1 MKHGS
6 CVRKPQVHCLWYQFD
21 DASYQQNGHIQ
32 VDFGLDTPF
41 LYEEV
46 DFTSILEQRIKANV
60 HKLVNFT
67 SAVENNCG
75 ISAACCGQSQKTTW
89 RRS

>member
-1 MKHGS
+1 MGAASANAKFIVFGT
-6 CVRKPQVHCLWYQFD
+6 QFD

-32 VDFGLDTPF
+32 VDFGWTPLF
-41 LYEEV
+41 CTKRWISPASWSSALRPM
-46 DFTSILEQRIKANV
+46 S

-75 ISAACCGQSQKTTW
+75 ISGRCCGQSQKTPGAEVD
-89 RRS
+89 